1 MKGIILA
8 ALLLLLA
15 VLGIAM
21 RAIARNAGVPALD
34 DPEQVTPPPAR
45 TTSQNDRPGAHS

>member
-15 VLGIAM
+15 VVGIGM
-21 RAIARNAGVPALD
+21 RAIARSAGVPSLD

-45 TTSQNDRPGAHS
+45 NTSQNDRHGTHS